1 METCN
6 RFIKR
11 LMLLLAG
18 WGAGGV
24 FAFSQSLPAPVPE
37 ETVYFPLKDIRLLD
51 SPFLDLQQKGKEY
64 LLWLNPDS
72 LLHFIGLKRDCRQKL
87 GRMPAG
93 SRKMCGERDLSEEDS
108 WAFISRRHR

>member
-51 SPFLDLQQKGKEY
+51 SPFRSSTK
-64 LLWLNPDS
+64 
-72 LLHFIGLKRDCRQKL
+72 
-87 GRMPAG
+87 
-93 SRKMCGERDLSEEDS
+93 GERVSSLVKS
-108 WAFISRRHR
+108 